1 MPKEFIDF
9 SGAPGGHELLD
20 GVEPASARRL
30 AHAALASFSSV
41 GYGGTTTRIISE
53 QAGLSSGALYSSFK
67 SKEEILFLCTRLS
80 HESALGVLRA
90 AAAVEGS
97 AMNRLRRMM
106 YDFTLWHARNHAIA
120 RVAQYELAG
129 LTPEHHEVI
138 AELRRQIE
146 SVMRAQIQLGVDQ
159 GEFDIEDQGGLT
171 LAALSLA
178 IDVCRWYNDGGRL
191 TAERLA
197 DSYSGLV
204 TRMLSSS
211 NGPAHAEAAE
221 AGFEAA
227 ASHL

>member
-1 MPKEFIDF
+1 MPKEFVDF
-9 SGAPGGHELLD
+9 SRAPGGHDLLND
-20 GVEPASARRL
+20 IEPASARRL
-30 AHAALASFSSV
+30 AHAALDSFSSV

-53 QAGLSSGALYSSFK
+53 RAGLSSGALYVSFK
-67 SKEEILFLCTRLS
+67 SKEEILFLCTRVS

-90 AAAVEGS
+90 AAETPGS
-97 AMNRLRRMM
+97 VMNRLRKMM

-129 LTPEHHEVI
+129 LTPEHHELI

-146 SVMRAQIQLGVDQ
+146 SVMRSQIQLGVDQ
-159 GEFDIEDQGGLT
+159 GEFDIEDQAGLT

-178 IDVCRWYNDGGRL
+178 IDVCRWYSDGGRL
-191 TAERLA
+191 SAERLA

-211 NGPAHAEAAE
+211 RDGAPREGADA
-221 AGFEAA
+221 
-227 ASHL
+227 LR